1 MEPNKKIARIAGLL
15 YLIAFASVIVAESI
29 RSNIIVP
36 GDAATTAS
44 NIKNSDMLF
53 RIAFVSNLTMITSGL
68 FVALV
73 LYILLSPVN
82 KNLASL
88 MVLFT
93 SISAA
98 ITCINSLNLFAP
110 VLLLGGGNQLI
121 AAEESFLPNLVAFFL
136 DLHNAGYIIANIFFG
151 LWLLPLGYLIIK
163 SELFPRIFG
172 ILLIIACFGYLMD
185 FFVTFLFPGYGAVFH
200 PIAMAPAAVAELS
213 FALWLL
219 IKGINT
225 QQRARTLE
233 TIDLLHKS

>member
-1 MEPNKKIARIAGLL
+1 MGSSKKIARIAGLL
-15 YLIAFASVIVAESI
+15 YVIAFASVIVAESI

-36 GDAATTAS
+36 GDAATTAN

-53 RIAFVSNLTMITSGL
+53 RIAFVSDLTMITSGL

-110 VLLLGGGNQLI
+110 VLLLGGGSQLTATDEGLLHI
-121 AAEESFLPNLVAFFL
+121 LVVFFL

-163 SELFPRIFG
+163 SGLFPRILG
-172 ILLIIACFGYLMD
+172 ILLITACFGYLID
-185 FFVTFLFPGYGAVFH
+185 FFVTFLFPNYGAVVH

-219 IKGINT
+219 IKGVNVE
-225 QQRARTLE
+225 RWNKLA
-233 TIDLLHKS
+233 SASA